1 MEQEHSIFGRMD
13 VFLTKYGHESNVFFR
28 ELAIFWQNM
37 GIRSVIFHEK
47 SEKKGIRFT
56 FGP

>member
-1 MEQEHSIFGRMD
+1 MKQEHSIFGRID

-28 ELAIFWQNM
+28 ELAIFEQNK
-37 GIRSVIFHEK
+37 GIRSVIFHDK
-47 SEKKGIRFT
+47 SEKKGIQFT